1 MIVEMFVTGMLAIQ
15 AFSHGVAFF
24 ALLRDARS
32 DVKPAL
38 PVRSWLLPALSH
50 RAAAWIACIFWL
62 LATLG
67 FVAAAIS
74 IWDSLP
80 IGVPWQQLA
89 AAAATISTLGIV
101 LFSGIWPG
109 APNRKLSKIDTIIAL
124 VINAAILVLLVVGWF
139 VGAGTGG

>member
-1 MIVEMFVTGMLAIQ
+1 MLDLLVTGLLAVQ

-24 ALLRDARS
+24 ALFGDARTGI
-32 DVKPAL
+32 KPAL
-38 PVRSWLLPALSH
+38 PVRSWLLPTLSH

-67 FVAAAIS
+67 FAAAAIS

-89 AAAATISTLGIV
+89 AAAAAISTLGIV
-101 LFSGIWPG
+101 LFTGIWPG

-124 VINAAILVLLVVGWF
+124 VINAAILVMLVVGWF
-139 VGAGTGG
+139 AGVGTGG